1 MMVRKSV
8 LGVPAA
14 VLLLLSL
21 AACTSYERQVVP
33 FKMPSAYPNAISAA
47 DATIAAK
54 AYDKA
59 DEATAAFGFDIR
71 GAGILPVQ
79 VIFDNTGSHPLE
91 IVADKTLLLDEENN
105 LWPILDERLA
115 YDRLAKKT
123 QYGKIAPEAAK
134 SGLLAGAAGALIGAA
149 VGIVTG
155 TNVGS
160 AAGKGAAIGAAA
172 GITMGGVK
180 GMTDSD
186 VQYQIQ
192 EDLQKRSLEKRPVT
206 PHEVAH
212 GFIFFPGEAKR
223 PKELRISIKE
233 VDTKTVH
240 PLIMKF

>member
-1 MMVRKSV
+1 MMVGKSV
-8 LGVPAA
+8 RN
-14 VLLLLSL
+14 VLALILFLLSL

-33 FKMPSAYPNAISAA
+33 FKMPSAYPNATSAA

-54 AYDKA
+54 AYDTA
-59 DEATAAFGFDIR
+59 EEATAAFGFDIR

-79 VIFDNTGSHPLE
+79 VIFDNTGNHPLE
-91 IVADKTLLLDEENN
+91 IVADKTLLVDEENN

-115 YDRLAKKT
+115 YDRLAGKT
-123 QYGKIAPEAAK
+123 QYGKVMPEAAK

-172 GITMGGVK
+172 GATMGGVK

-186 VQYQIQ
+186 VQQQIRD
-192 EDLQKRSLEKRPVT
+192 DLQKRSLEKRAVT

-223 PKELRISIKE
+223 PKELRLSIRA
-233 VDTKTVH
+233 VDTKKVY
-240 PLIMKF
+240 PLIMRF